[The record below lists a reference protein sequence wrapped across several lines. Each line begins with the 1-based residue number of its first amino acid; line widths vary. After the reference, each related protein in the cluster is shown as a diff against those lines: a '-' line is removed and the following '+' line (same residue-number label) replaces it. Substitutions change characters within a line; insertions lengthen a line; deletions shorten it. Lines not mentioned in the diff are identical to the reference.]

1 MVDTTSTHAPTIKLN
16 SGHEMPVIGLG
27 TWLHTENIKEIVKAA
42 ILDHGYRHVDTAKLY
57 GNEADIGEAL
67 KEVFAAGIKREEL
80 FITTKLWHDNKNDV
94 EGALNLSL
102 EKLGLEYVDLY
113 LIHQMRP
120 DLTFENEGVQIK
132 SPPHHVT
139 WKILEE
145 QVKKGKIRSI
155 GVSNCTVPVLID
167 LMAGAEIQPAV
178 NQIESHPYLQ
188 QEPVFEWHK
197 KLGVAVTC
205 YAAIG
210 SGHFEGRHHEQK
222 DMSVLKEPVIVAIA
236 EKHGKSPAQVCVQWQ
251 LQRKHTVVLVKTTK
265 VERLTEN
272 LDSFRFALD
281 EEDLKKIAE
290 LEQDARFYNP
300 RNWGGDWGH
309 MPYFE

>member
-1 MVDTTSTHAPTIKLN
+1 M
-16 SGHEMPVIGLG
+16 
-27 TWLHTENIKEIVKAA
+27 
-42 ILDHGYRHVDTAKLY
+42 DHDYRHVDTAKLY
-57 GNEADIGEAL
+57 GNEADIGKAL

-80 FITTKLWHDNKNDV
+80 FIMTKLWHDNKNDV
-94 EGALNLSL
+94 EDALNLSF

-113 LIHQMRP
+113 QIHQMRP
-120 DLTFENEGVQIK
+120 YMTFENEGVQLK

-155 GVSNCTVPVLID
+155 GVSNCTVPILID
-167 LMAGAEIQPAV
+167 IIAGAKIQPSV
-178 NQIESHPYLQ
+178 NQIESYPYLQ

-197 KLGVAVTC
+197 KLGVAVTV
-205 YAAIG
+205 YADIG
-210 SGHFEGRHHEQK
+210 AGHFEGRHHEHK

-251 LQRKHTVVLVKTTK
+251 LQRTNTVVLVKTTK

-281 EEDLKKIAE
+281 EEDLKKIEE

-300 RNWGGDWGH
+300 TNGGGDWGH
-309 MPYFE
+309 MPFFE